1 MRIEAE
7 LDRRA
12 LLKGAAAG
20 VVGAG
25 VAGAAVLEADPAAA
39 QDKQALKD
47 TKILT
52 ETVHF
57 KNGDDTINGFL
68 ARPKA
73 PGKHGAVI
81 LMPGIFGVTDY
92 MKESTAQVAQAGL
105 VGLCVDFYSRQGGAP
120 KTDDFAVLREVV
132 GKIPDRQILGDLQ
145 AGIDYLKKQGYT
157 NGKYG
162 VTGFCMGGRYTLLL
176 AATSPDI
183 RAASPYYGPVMGQG
197 PDRMAAIEMTDK
209 IKAAVQGHYGA
220 NDMNPKPDD
229 VRAFYEKLKA
239 TNPHGEFYIYEGA
252 GHAFH
257 DFSRPSYNAAAAS
270 QAWGRTL
277 EFFQKHL
284 S

>member
-1 MRIEAE
+1 MNTENE
-7 LDRRA
+7 LDRRS

-25 VAGAAVLEADPAAA
+25 VAGAAVLDAPEAAA
-39 QDKQALKD
+39 QDRGALKD
-47 TKILT
+47 AKIQT
-52 ETVHF
+52 QTVSF
-57 KNGDDTINGFL
+57 KHGDATINGFL

-73 PGKHGAVI
+73 PGKYGAVI

-105 VGLCVDFYSRQGGAP
+105 VGLCVDFYSREGGAP
-120 KTDDFAVLREVV
+120 KTNDFTVLLEVV
-132 GKIPDRQILGDLQ
+132 GKMPDAQIIGDLQ
-145 AGIDYLKKQGYT
+145 AGIDYLKKQSYT

-176 AATSPDI
+176 AAASPDI
-183 RAASPYYGPVMGQG
+183 SAASPYYGPVMAQG
-197 PDRMAAIEMTDK
+197 PGRLAAIDQTAK

-220 NDMNPKPDD
+220 TDMNPKPED
-229 VRAFYEKLKA
+229 VKAFYEKLKQ
-239 TNPHGEFYIYEGA
+239 TNPKGEYYIYEGA

-257 DFSRPSYNAAAAS
+257 DYSRPAFNEQAS
-270 QAWGRTL
+270 RTAWGRTL
-277 EFFQKHL
+277 EFFKKNL